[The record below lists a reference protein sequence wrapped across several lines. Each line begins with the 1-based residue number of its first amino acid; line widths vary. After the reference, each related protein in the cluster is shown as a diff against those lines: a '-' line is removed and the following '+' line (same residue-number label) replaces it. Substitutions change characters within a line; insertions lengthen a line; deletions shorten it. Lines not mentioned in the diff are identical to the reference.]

1 MAQTP
6 LDTPTTKDE
15 LLAQIKSEFADFVAL
30 VEQIPA
36 DQRTTPIAG
45 DLTVKDIVAHI
56 TDWEAWMLLR
66 LRSAAVGEYLPARVA
81 AAAPDAGADAPASEI
96 DSINAQ
102 IYELYKDADWH
113 TVWEDLLR
121 THEESMAE
129 LELLSD
135 KDLFDPNR
143 SLQVAGF
150 EGEAVFGLVCGNTS
164 EHYREHSDELR
175 AAFGR

>member
-66 LRSAAVGEYLPARVA
+66 LRSAAVGEYLPPRVA
-81 AAAPDAGADAPASEI
+81 PESAGAGGDATVNDINSV
-96 DSINAQ
+96 NAQ
-102 IYELYKDADWH
+102 IYERYKDADWH

-121 THEESMAE
+121 THEESMVE
-129 LELLSD
+129 LELLGE
-135 KDLFDPNR
+135 KDLFDPGR

-150 EGEAVFGLVCGNTS
+150 EGEAVVGLVYGNTS